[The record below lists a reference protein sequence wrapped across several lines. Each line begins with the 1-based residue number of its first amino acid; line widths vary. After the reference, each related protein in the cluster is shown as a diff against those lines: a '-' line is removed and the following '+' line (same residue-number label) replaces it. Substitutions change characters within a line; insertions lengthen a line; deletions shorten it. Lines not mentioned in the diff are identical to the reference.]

1 MDSESQN
8 PKSEWWRGPGKMS
21 LDEVGQ
27 GYRFFRL
34 IPHKGS
40 EYAIANSN
48 TGAKTLNEVP
58 RIPETPIPGENNTI
72 PRISLAPSVWH
83 AIHGIGG
90 GVNASLDDT
99 KNSPE
104 IREDIG
110 GHCHMFHI
118 YGIKDVPPGHMTTE
132 QIAHLVPDAMS
143 TGESW
148 ATQPIQMEH
157 LGQIGGDFNPHT
169 GDYDLWAFRRPS
181 RIQKTEK
188 DGLIQIVSVAPF
200 KNGKALFGRRGD
212 TNTWNFPGGHVEDG
226 ETPIKAAVRELLEET
241 GLKPTS
247 LRSLG
252 SKVITGKSGK
262 ELEVHSY
269 RATVDGIPDAS
280 RDPDKEFVEFK
291 WIDPYHPDED
301 VMQKLSNKPDVTI
314 ELLKDLKKTFEGLG
328 KAVLDPTHGYI
339 IDHDADD
346 DGITVKAHLN
356 GVPVAE
362 AELVHHP
369 RLQRLYPLMV
379 DVDPDHR
386 RRGLASAMYAYA
398 EKVTGR
404 KIIPSADQTEDGKAL
419 WAGNQKQVQF
429 GTIRKDEGY
438 EHELGEWLAKMH
450 PGFTFPKL
458 GLPDNRRET
467 PIVDDPRQMEIYRR
481 AQTNEAMTRI
491 KEHDELRGEARE
503 KKRTELRS
511 MPDDTV
517 GEASTLGGMISH
529 SKGDLLRLDAIS
541 GGGLNR
547 IRYGHNNA
555 PLATQ
560 LHEDLHLMFSRVQ
573 NKYGPESRRNLA
585 RNIVERMK
593 LAEPETYKALN
604 MFMGSRGYIPTHPY
618 YQEEHLT
625 GLLSY
630 LNNPGERMAFH
641 AQHGHDPEF
650 QRNFS
655 TLLKKGYELV
665 RGLSRN
671 EINTR
676 WLLRPDQKAKLD
688 WDDFEAEY
696 QAADTGLAKMSLA
709 DIKNGRKL
717 KSSRHALNEK
727 RYDYNHLLSPEQ
739 RTAGY
744 KLQVHENGGT
754 GVRAVLYHPSE
765 ASAHNRLGP
774 GEAGTVGA
782 TVGNRNNIYLNY
794 AYVLEHH
801 RGGKGVP
808 MYEALMAHAKNHM
821 GIVSVDGDEHSS
833 MAAAVHQK
841 LAQKHGLDYKPVLN
855 DPEYA
860 GKSPGPHDDR
870 YAGYSYMLKSE
881 DNLQDDLAVDT
892 ATDMIGFNPQV
903 HPAFS
908 AAMFL
913 SGKPEV
919 SYQTIRQALYDQED
933 YVDAALQAYGL
944 GMDDANR
951 AAVKAVMSI
960 SGLSKAEVE
969 QIPAGKDIVAG
980 TSDAD
985 QTAEGI
991 RRVFRSGH
999 VRAAHLNGKHSKGS
1013 LIARDEISDKIYLL
1027 KPGAGG
1033 QSPAAGASQEPA
1045 TQSRREVAFWHVMED
1060 VGLGESV
1067 PRADLVIIDGREYAV
1082 IHMLPF
1088 TWKGFQK
1095 KLNSDHMI
1103 GRRVFGAYRDR
1114 GILHKWAVIDF
1125 VLGNPDRHG
1134 DNMMIS
1140 DDDQLLALIDHG
1152 SAFAGPSFDPA
1163 NDKNS
1168 FVPFYLRAW
1177 AGEKFNRLSVKEKL
1191 AKMPTL
1197 DAQLRDELRTWLDDI
1212 HADHLAGLLTRFGI
1226 DPQPSLDRLAKVKT
1240 LAMQMP
1246 VDEAI
1251 NRLWVTV

>member
-21 LDEVGQ
+21 LDEIGQ

-34 IPHKGS
+34 VPHKDS
-40 EYAIANSN
+40 EYAIVNSN

-58 RIPETPIPGENNTI
+58 RIPGTPAPGEDKTI

-83 AIHGIGG
+83 ALHGIGG
-90 GVNASLDDT
+90 GVNTSLDDT
-99 KNSPE
+99 KNSPD
-104 IREDIG
+104 IREAIG

-118 YGIKDVPPGHMTTE
+118 YGIKDAPPGHMTTE

-157 LGQIGGDFNPHT
+157 LGQIGGDYNPHT
-169 GDYDLWAFRRPS
+169 GDYDIWAFRKPS
-181 RIQKTEK
+181 RIRKTEK

-200 KNGKALFGRRGD
+200 KDGKTLFGRRGD

-226 ETPIKAAVRELLEET
+226 ETPLKAAVRELLEET

-269 RATVDGIPDAS
+269 RATVDGTPDAS

-314 ELLKDLKKTFEGLG
+314 ELLKDLKKTEFEHD
-328 KAVLDPTHGYI
+328 LD
-339 IDHDADD
+339 
-346 DGITVKAHLN
+346 
-356 GVPVAE
+356 
-362 AELVHHP
+362 
-369 RLQRLYPLMV
+369 
-379 DVDPDHR
+379 
-386 RRGLASAMYAYA
+386 
-398 EKVTGR
+398 
-404 KIIPSADQTEDGKAL
+404 
-419 WAGNQKQVQF
+419 
-429 GTIRKDEGY
+429 
-438 EHELGEWLAKMH
+438 EWLVKFQ

-467 PIVDDPRQMEIYRR
+467 PIVDDPRQLEISRR
-481 AQTNEAMTRI
+481 AMANEAMTNV
-491 KEHDELRGEARE
+491 KELADLQGEARE
-503 KKRTELRS
+503 KKRKELVEQHDPGS
-511 MPDDTV
+511 Y
-517 GEASTLGGMISH
+517 GEAGVLGGMH
-529 SKGDLLRLDAIS
+529 SNAMGDPFRLDAVLE
-541 GGGLNR
+541 GGPAAMRHEGEK
-547 IRYGHNNA
+547 A
-555 PLATQ
+555 VLATK
-560 LHEDLHLMFSRVQ
+560 LHEDLHLMFNRIQ
-573 NKYGPESRRNLA
+573 NKYGQDARYNLA
-585 RNIVERMK
+585 NNMLHNLKIYDIE
-593 LAEPETYKALN
+593 AYKALHT
-604 MFMGSRGYIPTHPY
+604 FMGTRGYLPMQPHY
-618 YQEEHLT
+618 YEEHLT
-625 GLLSY
+625 GLLNY
-630 LNNPGERMAFH
+630 LNNPGERKAFH
-641 AQHGHDPEF
+641 VQLGHDDDHVRVF
-650 QRNFS
+650 HDLMKRSYHHLRNL
-655 TLLKKGYELV
+655 TQ
-665 RGLSRN
+665 N
-671 EINTR
+671 DINTR
-676 WLLRPDQKAKLD
+676 WLLPADQKSKLD
-688 WDDFEAEY
+688 WDDFEKEY
-696 QAADTGLAKMSLA
+696 NEHMAAQKAADAPMQKMSLA
-709 DIKNGRKL
+709 DIKSGRKL
-717 KSSRHALNEK
+717 KSPRHALNEK

-881 DNLQDDLAVDT
+881 GNLQNDFAVDT

-908 AAMFL
+908 AARFL
-913 SGKPEV
+913 SGKPEA

-944 GMDDANR
+944 SMDDASR
-951 AAVKAVMSI
+951 SAVKAVMSI
-960 SGLSKAEVE
+960 SGLSKAEAE
-969 QIPAGKDIVAG
+969 QVPAGKDIVAG

-1197 DAQLRDELRTWLDDI
+1197 NAQLRDELRTWLDDI